1 MKSLFI
7 IILCFLFT
15 SCSENQYRIFTL
27 PEETPVSGVDYPY
40 ELFMNY
46 PWSIDIIDD
55 KLLLFATKGDYFMRI
70 VDANNGK
77 EIKQIGLFGGGPKE
91 FVQPVYWGK
100 NGNDVYVYDEAKM
113 YLRTYSWHEILNA
126 EELPEAKTIN

>member
-55 KLLLFATKGDYFMRI
+55 NY
-70 VDANNGK
+70 
-77 EIKQIGLFGGGPKE
+77 
-91 FVQPVYWGK
+91 
-100 NGNDVYVYDEAKM
+100 
-113 YLRTYSWHEILNA
+113 YS
-126 EELPEAKTIN
+126 LPLKVTTLCE

>member
-55 KLLLFATKGDYFMRI
+55 KL
-70 VDANNGK
+70 
-77 EIKQIGLFGGGPKE
+77 
-91 FVQPVYWGK
+91 
-100 NGNDVYVYDEAKM
+100 
-113 YLRTYSWHEILNA
+113 
-126 EELPEAKTIN
+126 

>member
-7 IILCFLFT
+7 IILCFLLT
-15 SCSENQYRIFTL
+15 SCSEKQYRIFTL
-27 PEETPVSGVDYPY
+27 PEETPVSGIDYPN

-46 PWSIDIIDD
+46 PWSIDIIND

-77 EIKQIGLFGGGPKE
+77 EIKQLVYSVADLKNLYNLSIGE
-91 FVQPVYWGK
+91 
-100 NGNDVYVYDEAKM
+100 KM
-113 YLRTYSWHEILNA
+113 VKKYMFMMKQKCT
-126 EELPEAKTIN
+126 

>member
-55 KLLLFATKGDYFMRI
+55 KLLLFATKGDYFMLIMAKRLNKL
-70 VDANNGK
+70 VYSVADLKNLYNPS
-77 EIKQIGLFGGGPKE
+77 IGEKM
-91 FVQPVYWGK
+91 V
-100 NGNDVYVYDEAKM
+100 KM
-113 YLRTYSWHEILNA
+113 YMFMMKQKCT
-126 EELPEAKTIN
+126 